1 MNIARLEK
9 RDPAKNMARS
19 YRIWVIPTLFGDYA
33 VVKEWGRI
41 GSPGTV
47 REEWYAT
54 QDEAVRDGLALRR
67 RKQRRGYK
75 SFAVVVHLAVLSKPT
90 ARPLLGCRV

>member
-1 MNIARLEK
+1 MRVVRCLT
-9 RDPAKNMARS
+9 
-19 YRIWVIPTLFGDYA
+19 TLNRTRRYAGSSLRTSFGSWA
-33 VVKEWGRI
+33 VVREWGRI

-47 REEWYAT
+47 REAWHAT
-54 QDEAVRDGLALRR
+54 EDEAVRDGLALRR

-90 ARPLLGCRV
+90 ARPLLGRRV